1 MAEESELYAS
11 KMKFWKSQQLFG
23 IKLVEN
29 ELLSDVRI
37 ITNREWRNQYL
48 SSYEDWFPVK

>member
-29 ELLSDVRI
+29 EPSSDVRI